1 MMESPDFTKQEIA
14 RGKFDQYPY
23 SGKGELLGSAI
34 RELPNGMTELDLDF
48 ELEVNVADKP
58 ESRSVMSDRAW
69 VEHAYP
75 LQQVK
80 IRLQGTRHSD
90 KDAIIR
96 QLETVIARL
105 KAGDSSGQDHDD
117 DFGYTFD
124 YVAASSGPSFFDE
137 CPCNFS

>member
-1 MMESPDFTKQEIA
+1 VSCET
-14 RGKFDQYPY
+14 
-23 SGKGELLGSAI
+23 
-34 RELPNGMTELDLDF
+34 
-48 ELEVNVADKP
+48 
-58 ESRSVMSDRAW
+58 W
-69 VEHAYP
+69 VKHAYP
-75 LQQVK
+75 LQQIS

>member
-23 SGKGELLGSAI
+23 SGKGEL
-34 RELPNGMTELDLDF
+34 
-48 ELEVNVADKP
+48 
-58 ESRSVMSDRAW
+58 
-69 VEHAYP
+69 
-75 LQQVK
+75 